1 MRTVAVLTSCFLLL
15 FFSASLGAAFSPG
28 DAGTQSRCD
37 GPEGV
42 PQRQLTLLPASSSII
57 HSRRS
62 P

>member
-1 MRTVAVLTSCFLLL
+1 MRTVAVLPSGFLLL

-28 DAGTQSRCD
+28 DDGTQSRCD

-42 PQRQLTLLPASSSII
+42 SQRRLPVLAASSSII
-57 HSRRS
+57 QSRRS